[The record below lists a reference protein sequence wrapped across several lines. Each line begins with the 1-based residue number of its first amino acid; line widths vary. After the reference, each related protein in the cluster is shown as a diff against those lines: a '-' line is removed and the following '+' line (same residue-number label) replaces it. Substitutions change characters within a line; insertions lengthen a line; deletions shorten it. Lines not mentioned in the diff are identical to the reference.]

1 VFPTGLHTETHN
13 GKKYSYLKK
22 QQIRIL
28 YFLICLLLLIAS
40 SICYSSVKRYVIRLG
55 KGETTFQGMI
65 KEISS
70 ARVIFF
76 GEIHNDINHHKNQL
90 DAIQALYKKG
100 LPFATGL
107 EMFPKKHQ
115 ENHNDWVSGSIK
127 EENFIP
133 IFNEDWGYDWGLYK
147 DIFLYARNKKIPL
160 IGLNVPREITRKVA
174 QRGFQSLSSDELSEL
189 PPGITCDL
197 DKRYMDFIKRVF
209 EYKENNDETFR
220 NFCEAQVIWD
230 QSMAW
235 HLSQY
240 LRKNPDSLV
249 IVLTGTVHAWK
260 YGIPRQLQK
269 FISVK
274 YRVILPDLP
283 GDYSTIT
290 INDADY
296 MVIH

>member
-1 VFPTGLHTETHN
+1 
-13 GKKYSYLKK
+13 
-22 QQIRIL
+22 
-28 YFLICLLLLIAS
+28 
-40 SICYSSVKRYVIRLG
+40 
-55 KGETTFQGMI
+55 
-65 KEISS
+65 
-70 ARVIFF
+70 
-76 GEIHNDINHHKNQL
+76 
-90 DAIQALYKKG
+90 
-100 LPFATGL
+100 
-107 EMFPKKHQ
+107 
-115 ENHNDWVSGSIK
+115 
-127 EENFIP
+127 
-133 IFNEDWGYDWGLYK
+133 
-147 DIFLYARNKKIPL
+147 
-160 IGLNVPREITRKVA
+160 
-174 QRGFQSLSSDELSEL
+174 
-189 PPGITCDL
+189 
-197 DKRYMDFIKRVF
+197 MDFIKRIF

-235 HLSQY
+235 YLSQY
-240 LRKNPDSLV
+240 LSKYPDSLV